1 MRKTERAAI
10 IAAAV
15 YILLAIA
22 LLLSAVLLARSVT
35 MYAGGIQT
43 VVRAVACFMV
53 FLGLRLSRRRTTDF
67 PLGLYK
73 LENLVSV
80 IVGLFILFG
89 AYETAKEALRLMG
102 PESEGLSN
110 VWIPVLILVVCAALA
125 GVLAWYKWKVGRK
138 ENSPSLKAE
147 ARHSLGSMCACL
159 LLALGLGLEAA
170 GVPDM
175 GAVVALLVVALLAW
189 LGVAISLD
197 GLKVLL
203 DASVE
208 KDVLEKVRSIAED
221 DDRVREVFEV
231 EGRNSGSYRF
241 IDLNLTLATHDL
253 REASAVSRQLEKKI
267 REEIENVD
275 HITVEFSPEASRR
288 WMCAV
293 PLAGGNGDVSPS
305 LWQAERLAIVVIDR
319 GAEKVVSR
327 QVLDIPYT
335 EDMPGAEVR
344 LAAFLGMRGVDVL
357 LESGAQPR
365 ETSLQGEEP
374 TPCGGEPPG
383 GESAGIREALD
394 VLTAYGTELL
404 CLPAVGDLKDAERA
418 LLERFASV
426 SQEGGEQ
433 LA

>member
-1 MRKTERAAI
+1 MQRTERAAI

-22 LLLSAVLLARSVT
+22 LLVSAVLLARSVT
-35 MYAGGIQT
+35 MLAGGIQT
-43 VVRAVACFMV
+43 VVRAAACFMV
-53 FLGLRLSRRRTTDF
+53 FLGLRLSRRRSADF

-80 IVGLFILFG
+80 IVGLFILFS

-102 PESEGLSN
+102 PESEDLSD
-110 VWIPVLILVVCAALA
+110 VWIPILVLVVCATLA
-125 GVLAWYKWKVGRK
+125 GVLAWYKWHVGKR

-175 GAVVALLVVALLAW
+175 GAVVALLVVALLVW
-189 LGVAISLD
+189 FGLTISLD

-208 KDVLEKVRSIAED
+208 KDVLEKARSIAET

-231 EGRNSGSYRF
+231 EGRNSGSFRF

-253 REASAVSRQLEKKI
+253 REANAVSREIEERI
-267 REEIENVD
+267 RGEIENVD
-275 HITVEFSPEASRR
+275 HITVEFSPETSRR
-288 WMCAV
+288 LMCAV
-293 PLAGGNGDVSPS
+293 PLTESNGDLSPN
-305 LWQAERLAIVVIDR
+305 LWQAERLAIVVIDSS
-319 GAEKVVSR
+319 GEKVASR
-327 QVLDIPYT
+327 QILNIPYG
-335 EDMPGAEVR
+335 EEVPGREVR

-357 LESGAQPR
+357 LESDPLLEEKPPTSGGSRPGR
-365 ETSLQGEEP
+365 ESLHGEEA
-374 TPCGGEPPG
+374 
-383 GESAGIREALD
+383 AGTHAALD
-394 VLTAYGTELL
+394 VFAAYGVELL
-404 CLPAVGDLKDAERA
+404 QLPAVASLDDAERG
-418 LLERFASV
+418 LLERFGRV
-426 SQEGGEQ
+426 SREGGG
-433 LA
+433 